1 MSAEQIEL
9 MKEQLPKVREA
20 VEVLKEV
27 IETDVRTVPD
37 FDCSVLPDM
46 FDAIETDIN
55 MLHVALPFDGLDD
68 YAGQEDDVAEG
79 RDLVS
84 RAEPLLAVARKKYSL

>member
-1 MSAEQIEL
+1 MLAEQIEL
-9 MKEQLPKVREA
+9 MKQQIPTVREA

-27 IETDVRTVPD
+27 IGTDVRLVPD
-37 FDCSVLPDM
+37 FDSSVLPDM

-55 MLHVALPFDGLDD
+55 MLHVSLPFDGLDD
-68 YAGQEDDVAEG
+68 YVGLENEVAEG

-84 RAEPLLAVARKKYSL
+84 RAESLLAAARKKYSL